1 MILAGDIGGTNTRL
15 ALFDPSGDRLEPELI
30 TVYPSREYG
39 DLAGIIRE
47 FLKNVDE
54 PPFYVCLGVAGPV
67 KDGRSEATNLP
78 WVIDSRQIAEE
89 LDLGT
94 VKIINDLEANAH
106 GISVLEPDDLA
117 RLNEGDADSGGNM
130 ALVAAGTG
138 LGVAGIAKAG
148 KQYLT
153 IPSEG
158 GHTDFAPRNPLEV
171 DLLIYLMKR
180 HTHVSYERV
189 ISGPGLYSI
198 YQFLRD
204 EGRGEEEAWLAELI
218 SWEDPPAVISRT
230 ALEGNSELCQR
241 ALNMFV
247 SIFGAKAGN
256 VALYFMAT
264 GGLFVGGGIA
274 PKIVRKLEGRT
285 FMDAFLSKGRMG
297 SLLKTIPVH
306 VILNDKTALLGAAS
320 LAVQRLYGR

>member
-39 DLAGIIRE
+39 DLTGIIRE

-54 PPFYVCLGVAGPV
+54 PPFYVCLGLAGPV

-94 VKIINDLEANAH
+94 VEIINDLEANAY

-117 RLNEGDADSGGNM
+117 RLNEGDADSEGNRV
-130 ALVAAGTG
+130 LVAAGTG

-148 KQYLT
+148 KQYLP

-171 DLLIYLMKR
+171 DLLIYLLER
-180 HTHVSYERV
+180 HDHVSYERV
-189 ISGPGLYSI
+189 ISGPGHFCFGSWRQDGKRGSRI
-198 YQFLRD
+198 HGDRRAVRR
-204 EGRGEEEAWLAELI
+204 GRH
-218 SWEDPPAVISRT
+218 R
-230 ALEGNSELCQR
+230 
-241 ALNMFV
+241 
-247 SIFGAKAGN
+247 
-256 VALYFMAT
+256 
-264 GGLFVGGGIA
+264 
-274 PKIVRKLEGRT
+274 PKDHQET
-285 FMDAFLSKGRMG
+285 
-297 SLLKTIPVH
+297 
-306 VILNDKTALLGAAS
+306 
-320 LAVQRLYGR
+320 